1 MLNTFRVVFVD
12 QSGVIINP
20 NPQGCEYTQTG
31 DNVYY
36 SFDWGQPIDRV
47 YGSLG
52 SGIAGEYAFDARTQN
67 DFNRKYARTDA
78 VAEEL
83 VPPAIAGASG
93 ELINDIFQPNGASP
107 VVISRDSPIDTRNLR
122 TPSYLFTEYGD
133 VRELPDTN
141 TDIVDYSSNPFV
153 ESDGYD
159 MGIKPDPTFPP
170 QDNEID
176 VSTETDYPQWIY
188 IGVVGAGGPAGAY
201 LQCSLDPESAGGDE
215 GGLGAN
221 TCFGTSLGE
230 GNIFMCE
237 TYKYNENEQFVS
249 PRGIPAFTMGFENIP
264 PPAGGESSEDIAAG
278 DMHHG
283 CRTSGEDGKKG
294 GVFLRVCSGSEL
306 PEDGGRKTIV
316 VRTKNLGKGGVETFD
331 SRKRD
336 SITEQVI
343 NRTKT
348 TFPTRADR
356 VTEVEVYIDNNNDG
370 TLDEEKDLLLTIKA
384 DGGRAGAMIETV
396 NPTLICN
403 TLFPTAICQDCT
415 FFDTGP
421 VDQPGGGDPDYIES
435 GRICSSNAVFQPD
448 GTGDLY
454 DQAKFAFAGS
464 TVRVNEVD
472 DDPLTASNFPA
483 PRFEVI
489 EGPAFDSTQ
498 YEYIAEDIEGFVANC
513 DAWHQSRGLCVDGAP
528 GTRNWPWV
536 GNGIRQG
543 QYQDPTDPQPNNPDD
558 VFTPYT
564 LTRVFFPPW
573 YNNDPNNFIPQQ
585 AGPTYVGQLMDG
597 HIQYKYSPGLP
608 GADQP
613 IVIDEPLFGDMR
625 AFPSQFDTHGIR
637 TIADWYNRSG
647 RVQKTVDTE
656 RIELIVEGT
665 FTAFPNTGTLNPPLR
680 AALTYTVRESSQAP
694 EEAIALNEYVFN
706 GNALYTL
713 NQNDSPVPMRIGYK
727 DDLGYGGSGPANSPR
742 PLPRPNFLV
751 RYYLDDVEVDARDYH
766 GTRRTT
772 GTSTRRGIEQFLDAE
787 SRRIEINTA
796 MFTEGIG
803 VQFPITV
810 DLNPEIGNLGSVDE
824 SDFPLDGDTTSPIIP
839 AVYTPA
845 RTSST
850 VDNIVQPGLGAFFC
864 GTMVLNDKSPNA
876 DDPSVWTE
884 GIGGNGGAVY
894 VGMGEKFNAAAQE
907 LPGTSPVNFIPILLP
922 GTGFTEETEELPPVT
937 RTQLRS
943 SSADTRGEDAKAI
956 ARFTKLPFL
965 TRRKDFYISIS
976 AEHMMDIDYVEF
988 SLNGGPWERVT
999 DKKEHP
1005 SDGSEALSVGTEPS
1019 AYQDREDG
1027 YREYLAKVK
1036 ISDLG
1041 SGTGSTPEDGLHEIR
1056 ARIVPTIGIPR
1067 VLQGNQFTQFDHFVT
1082 DTSYDCAVC
1091 TVPEDTA
1098 IGTLRNTKAE
1108 CDALGGVWDGENSVS
1123 RTSEIADRT
1132 RDGNS
1137 SFFFRV
1143 NNEAKTVY
1151 VSNSGNDVTG
1161 DGTESLPYETIQGA
1175 LDREKND
1182 ILGGI
1187 IKLKPGSYTQTIS
1200 VRVQDGFDE
1209 AHDRPIVIEGESQD
1223 TVFLRPTRTANN
1235 TLGKMFSGGDFVT
1248 FAVKNCTILR
1258 GIPMTSVKPLCM
1270 IQYGVNSSDG
1280 SPNFVPEDDQNLTQG
1295 MTDIFHLNERPTTKY
1310 PEEINANVGYHPDA
1324 GDWQFTTGVQS
1335 ERMFGGG
1342 KLRRHQSGE
1351 TRGSNCMLV
1360 IMDCR
1365 LTPDTDD
1372 PTFQGFYTNDIE
1384 DLNGDNTGE
1393 IVQIPFPK
1401 KGDVFTEVSVWNK
1414 GLTRTVDLSGTGSTV
1429 TCSGSY
1435 LRGYPFGEGN
1445 KWRITPIQ
1453 RLANDNEHSAGLY
1466 SWNNFY
1472 DSGGKGPGGCHLAK
1486 HDKMIL
1492 QYWDCYSQNPGAIF
1506 NITID
1511 KHETTLDYS
1520 GIHGDV
1526 FQFFG
1531 CEGTPN
1537 GRTFEN
1543 EDPDD
1548 LDNNLLLC
1556 NYEDAMIGLQ
1566 DNRMFCD
1573 ITYTNGNGQL
1583 CNMQGPIAESDFVGP
1598 KKLKKYKTVFRNW
1611 AFCRWIVDN
1620 AAAQQSANHSVNQ
1633 FDHYVMRDIIFR
1645 NAAFNLLP
1653 VDTHGSKLDNGSIRP
1668 YQPHTVNPDGTWNMT
1683 YPNSPGFFDPSW
1695 NPFKNFCL
1703 KNIIVDQIKRPRWKR
1718 GDIDADCDCN
1728 DGRESGVEPST
1739 NNTIVKPTTSAIN
1752 GFVLDPEGLNGIDP
1766 SQECD
1771 PSGGGWYPAK
1781 NARIENLYETRINNP
1796 NGNLTLFEYKR
1807 PSLRAAY
1814 NDNVGQPV
1822 PPGDIYCETIGQS
1835 MSDLIQG
1842 ASEEFGFTNQE
1853 ILDNPDIGA
1862 TPEVGTISGK
1872 FGPDVAR
1879 TYNFTDG
1886 VAHNLWYSDKS
1897 DAATN
1902 IGAWNQYWSY
1912 RGWCENSEGVFDRF
1926 ENERCYSRFWY
1937 KPEQLDLRNR
1947 NFDGTPLLPDWPY
1960 GNSEGWVGSGVP
1972 SP

>member
-1 MLNTFRVVFVD
+1 MLNTFRVIFVD
-12 QSGVIINP
+12 HGGVIINP
-20 NPQGCEYTQTG
+20 DPEGCDYTQTG

-36 SFDWGQPIDRV
+36 SFDWGQPAERTS
-47 YGSLG
+47 YNELG
-52 SGIAGEYAFDARTQN
+52 IGIAGEYAFDARTQN

-78 VAEEL
+78 VAEEV

-153 ESDGYD
+153 VSAGYD
-159 MGIKPDPTFPP
+159 MEIKPDPTSPS

-201 LQCSLDPESAGGDE
+201 LQCSGTSE
-215 GGLGAN
+215 GLSNDTGFGVN
-221 TCFGTSLGE
+221 TCFDTPVGE

-237 TYKYNENEQFVS
+237 TYNYNENGENLGGLIVDSFTLDYQ
-249 PRGIPAFTMGFENIP
+249 GPA
-264 PPAGGESSEDIAAG
+264 DG
-278 DMHHG
+278 DVGALGYKG

-306 PEDGGRKTIV
+306 SDDGGRKTIV
-316 VRTKNLGKGGVETFD
+316 VRTKSLGKGGVETFN
-331 SRKRD
+331 SSKRENID
-336 SITEQVI
+336 EQVI
-343 NRTKT
+343 NRAKT

-370 TLDEEKDLLLTIKA
+370 TLSGADLLMTIKA
-384 DGGRAGAMIETV
+384 DGGRAGAMIQTT
-396 NPTLICN
+396 NPFVQNCSDAAALIC
-403 TLFPTAICQDCT
+403 TDCV
-415 FFDTGP
+415 FFSEKAGDT
-421 VDQPGGGDPDYIES
+421 PGGVPDDVVEQ
-435 GRICSSNAVFQPD
+435 GKICSSNLFFQPD
-448 GTGDLY
+448 GTGNIY
-454 DQAKFAFAGS
+454 DEVKYAFAPA
-464 TVRVNEVD
+464 TVLRDEID
-472 DDPLTASNFPA
+472 DDILAPDSDFPA

-489 EGPAFDSTQ
+489 EGPAFDNTQ

-513 DAWHQSRGLCVDGAP
+513 DEWHSSRDLCVDGAP
-528 GTRNWPWV
+528 GTRNWSYF
-536 GNGIRQG
+536 GNGVVQG
-543 QYQDPTDPQPNNPDD
+543 GYQDQSDPEPNNPDD
-558 VFTPYT
+558 VFTPST
-564 LTRVFFPPW
+564 SPRVFFPPW
-573 YNNDPNNFIPQQ
+573 FNNDPNNIIPTQE
-585 AGPTYVGQLMDG
+585 GILGQLLSG

-625 AFPSQFDTHGIR
+625 VFPSQFDAHGIR
-637 TIADWYNRSG
+637 TIADWYNKSG

-656 RIELIVEGT
+656 RIELIVEGDFET
-665 FTAFPNTGTLNPPLR
+665 IVNTETSNPLTR
-680 AALTYTVRESSQAP
+680 AILTYTVRESSQAP
-694 EEAIALNEYVFN
+694 EEAIPLNDYVFN
-706 GNALYTL
+706 GNTLYTL

-727 DDLGYGGSGPANSPR
+727 DDLGYGGFGPSNSPR
-742 PLPRPNFLV
+742 PLPRPNFII
-751 RYYLDDVEVDARDYH
+751 RYYLDDVEVSGRDYH
-766 GTRRTT
+766 GTRRDA
-772 GTSTRRGIEQFLDAE
+772 GSSTRRGIEQFLDAE
-787 SRRIEINTA
+787 SRRIEIDTA

-810 DLNPEIGNLGSVDE
+810 DLLPELGDLGSPDE
-824 SDFPLDGDTTSPIIP
+824 SNFPGQGVSPIIP
-839 AVYTPA
+839 AVYTPV

-864 GTMVLNDKSPNA
+864 GTMAANDIAPGVDNF
-876 DDPSVWTE
+876 TE

-894 VGMGEKFNAAAQE
+894 VGMGEKFNTAALE
-907 LPGTSPVNFIPILLP
+907 LPAPSPANFIPILLP
-922 GTGFTEETEELPPVT
+922 GTGFTEATEELPPVT

-988 SLNGGPWERVT
+988 SLDGGPWEKVT

-1027 YREYLAKVK
+1027 YREYLAKVD

-1067 VLQGNQFTQFDHFVT
+1067 VLQGNPFTQYNHFVT

-1098 IGTLRNTKAE
+1098 IGTLWNTKAE
-1108 CDALGGVWDGENSVS
+1108 CDALGGVWDADNSVS
-1123 RTSEIADRT
+1123 RGGEIRDRVA
-1132 RDGNS
+1132 DGNN

-1143 NNEAKTVY
+1143 DNEAKTVY

-1161 DGTESLPYETIQGA
+1161 DGTESLPYQTIRGA

-1187 IKLKPGSYTQTIS
+1187 IKLKPGSYTESINIS
-1200 VRVQDGFDE
+1200 AQDGFDF
-1209 AHDRPIVIEGESQD
+1209 AHERPIVIEGESQD
-1223 TVFLRPTRTANN
+1223 TVVWRPSRTANN
-1235 TLGKMFSGGDFVT
+1235 TLGELLKGGDFVT
-1248 FAVKNCTILR
+1248 FAIKNMTIPR
-1258 GIPMTSVKPLCM
+1258 GIPITSIKPLCM

-1280 SPNFVPEDDQNLTQG
+1280 SPNFVPENNQNLAQG
-1295 MTDIFHLNERPTTKY
+1295 MTDIFHLNERPSTKF
-1310 PEEINANVGYHPDA
+1310 PEEIIANVNYKEDA
-1324 GDWQFTTGVQS
+1324 GSWQFTVSGHGTRLLNGAKFRRNNLTG
-1335 ERMFGGG
+1335 G
-1342 KLRRHQSGE
+1342 
-1351 TRGSNCMLV
+1351 TRGSNCMSIL
-1360 IMDCR
+1360 MDCY
-1365 LTPDTDD
+1365 LATDTGD
-1372 PTFQGFYTNDIE
+1372 PAFSGFYTRDVV
-1384 DLNGDNTGE
+1384 DKDGDPTGE
-1393 IVQIPFPK
+1393 IVEIPFPK
-1401 KGDVFTEVSVWNK
+1401 KGDVFTEVSVWHK
-1414 GLTRTVDLSGTGSTV
+1414 GLSRTVDLSKTGRTV
-1429 TCSGSY
+1429 TCGGSY
-1435 LRGYPFGEGN
+1435 LQGYPFGDGN
-1445 KWRITPIQ
+1445 KWRVGPVQ
-1453 RLANDNEHSAGLY
+1453 RIGVDDELAAGLY

-1472 DSGGKGPGGCHLAK
+1472 DGGGKGPGQCCLGK
-1486 HDKMIL
+1486 HDRFSL

-1506 NITID
+1506 NIGVD

-1531 CEGTPN
+1531 CKGTPI

-1548 LDNNLLLC
+1548 PENNLLLC
-1556 NYEDAMIGLQ
+1556 NDEDAMIGSQ
-1566 DNRMFCD
+1566 ENRMFCD

-1583 CNMQGPIAESDFVGP
+1583 CNMAGPNDEATDYVGP
-1598 KKLKKYKTVFRNW
+1598 LKLKKYKTIFKDF

-1620 AAAQQSANHSVNQ
+1620 TTAQQSANHAIDQ
-1633 FDHYVMRDIIFR
+1633 FDHYVMKDIIFR
-1645 NAAFNLLP
+1645 NSGFSLQP
-1653 VDTHGSKLDNGSIRP
+1653 VDTHGEKLGKGPIRP
-1668 YQPHTVNPDGTWNMT
+1668 FQPHTVNRDGTWTMT

-1695 NPFKNFCL
+1695 NPFKNLCL
-1703 KNIIVDQIKRPRWKR
+1703 QNIIVDQIKRPRWKSN
-1718 GDIDADCDCN
+1718 DIDSECQCN
-1728 DGRESGVEPST
+1728 DGRNSGVEPST
-1739 NNTIVKPTTSAIN
+1739 SSPIVQPTTSAIN
-1752 GFVLDPEGLNGIDP
+1752 GFVLDPEGLNGFDP
-1766 SQECD
+1766 SETCE
-1771 PSGGGWYPAK
+1771 GGGWYPAK
-1781 NARIENLYETRINNP
+1781 NARIENLYETRENNP

-1807 PSLRAAY
+1807 PSLRASY
-1814 NDNVGQPV
+1814 NGLIGEPV
-1822 PPGDIYCETIGQS
+1822 PPGDIYCETVGQS
-1835 MSDLIQG
+1835 MDDLIRG
-1842 ASEEFGFTNQE
+1842 ASEEYGFTSQE

-1862 TPEVGTISGK
+1862 TPEVGTLSSK

-1879 TYNFTDG
+1879 TYSFTNG
-1886 VAHNLWYSDKS
+1886 VAHNLFYSNQS

-1902 IGAWNQYWSY
+1902 VGAWNQYWSY
-1912 RGWCENSEGVFDRF
+1912 RAWCENSEGVFELS
-1926 ENERCYSRFWY
+1926 ENERCRNRFYY

-1947 NFDGTPLLPDWPY
+1947 NFDGTPLLPNWPY
-1960 GNSEGWVGSGVP
+1960 GNSEGWDGPGVP